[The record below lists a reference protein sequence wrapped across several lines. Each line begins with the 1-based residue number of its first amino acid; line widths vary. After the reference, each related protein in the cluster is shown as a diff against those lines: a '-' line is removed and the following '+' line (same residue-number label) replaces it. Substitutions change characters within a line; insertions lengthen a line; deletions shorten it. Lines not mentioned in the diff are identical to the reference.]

1 MHPVLFRLGKT
12 TVWSYPAMLFLG
24 LLAGFVAGNLL
35 AHASGMNAFRV
46 YVASLILFVPALI
59 GAKLLYV
66 LSHWQNYRHD
76 RKKIWRSGEGGGA
89 MYGGLLLVLPF
100 SVPVLAALHLSAG
113 SYWDVAVFTM
123 LVAMVLGRLGCLMNG
138 CCAGRPSKSLLGI
151 YLPNREGVWERR
163 VPTPCLEAALG
174 VALVVL
180 ALAFRP
186 FMPFPGSLFLLVT
199 AGYALGRLVLESTRE
214 QTRIGRFTIHH
225 GISILLIVSCLG
237 TLAVRWPR

>member
-1 MHPVLFRLGKT
+1 MHPVLFRLGRI

-24 LLAGFVAGNLL
+24 LLAGITAGNLL
-35 AHASGMNAFRV
+35 AHATSMDAFHV
-46 YVASLILFVPALI
+46 YVATLILLVPALI

-66 LSHWQNYRHD
+66 LSHWQSYRHD

-123 LVAMVLGRLGCLMNG
+123 LVVMVLGRLGCLMNG
-138 CCAGRPSKSLLGI
+138 CCAGRPSKSLLGM

-174 VALVVL
+174 VVLVLL
-180 ALAFRP
+180 ALTFRRSL
-186 FMPFPGSLFLLVT
+186 PFPGSLFLLVT
-199 AGYALGRLVLESTRE
+199 AGYALGRLALESTRE
-214 QTRIGRFTIHH
+214 QTPIGRFTIHH

>member
-1 MHPVLFRLGKT
+1 MHPVLFRVGKIP
-12 TVWSYPAMLFLG
+12 VGSYPAMLFLG
-24 LLAGFVAGNLL
+24 LLAGIVAGNLL
-35 AHASGMNAFRV
+35 AHATGMDAFRV
-46 YVASLILFVPALI
+46 YVASLILLAPALI

-66 LSHWQNYRHD
+66 FSHWQSYRHD

-100 SVPVLAALHLSAG
+100 SVPVLAVLHLSAG

-138 CCAGRPSKSLLGI
+138 CCAGRPSNSFLGM
-151 YLPNREGVWERR
+151 YLPNRKGVWQRR

-174 VALVVL
+174 AGLLVL
-180 ALAFRP
+180 ALGFRRS
-186 FMPFPGSLFLLVT
+186 MPFPGSLFLLVL
-199 AGYALGRLVLESTRE
+199 AGYALGRLALESTRE
-214 QTRIGRFTIHH
+214 QTGTSRFTIHH